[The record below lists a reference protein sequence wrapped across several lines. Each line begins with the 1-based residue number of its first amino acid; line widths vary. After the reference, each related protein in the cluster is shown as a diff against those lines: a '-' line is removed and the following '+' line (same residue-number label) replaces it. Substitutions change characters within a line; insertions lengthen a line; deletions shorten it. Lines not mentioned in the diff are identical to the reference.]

1 MRCVSYTRTTSCKG
15 KDGIPADIIQ
25 QQNRHIQKFIQSHG
39 WKLTAKYSDRKKA
52 RNENAAFEAMT
63 LDGIN
68 RKFDMVVV
76 DSLDRCGRYISC
88 AEDVLAKTF
97 VPAGLHFAVVQDDF
111 CSIGKSREEIEEY
124 IKKEKTAVMVSS
136 MRENTVREQMEG
148 RYTVHDEKYG
158 YILSDDRRELLV
170 EEEAAAVVCDIFQ
183 MVLDGVPVK
192 KIGDILNERGI
203 EAPMVHN
210 ARVGHKHWPHYDN
223 QWTEGSVRRILGCTA
238 YDGYWLK
245 TINGEVC
252 TVPITPILENGVFE
266 KAHMLVKSRTT
277 TKNVTG
283 GKVGPFVKK
292 IFDAESGKPL
302 YLRNFQSGESAFVFN
317 PKIKSLPKGRKNSI
331 ELETVTG
338 AVKKAI
344 RSEMDLADKMQNHLE
359 TEEAQQ
365 LLQREI
371 QQYSEK
377 AWLIF
382 REMEQAETDRIPLY
396 EKFRDGKIDR
406 GEYQEKKEEI
416 QDQLQMYEVDFQNL
430 MERLADVKKAY
441 SKENEWLKT
450 FQRAEIPE
458 KLELQHV
465 KKWVHKVIISDFR
478 EVHVS
483 LTMQSWKNYFPDE
496 WLEG

>member
-1 MRCVSYTRTTSCKG
+1 MRCVSYTRATSCKG
-15 KDGIPADIIQ
+15 RDSIPADIIQ
-25 QQNRHIQKFIQSHG
+25 QQNQHIQKFIQSHG
-39 WKLTAKYSDRKKA
+39 WKLTAKYSDRKKD

-88 AEDVLAKTF
+88 AEDVLVKTF

-111 CSIGKSREEIEEY
+111 CSIGKSREEVEEY

-170 EEEAAAVVCDIFQ
+170 EEEAAAVVREIFQ

-192 KIGDILNERGI
+192 NIVDILNERKI

-210 ARVGHKHWPHYDN
+210 ARVGHKRWPHYEN
-223 QWTEGSVRRILGCTA
+223 RWTEGSVRRIIGCTA
-238 YDGYWLK
+238 YDGYWQK

-252 TVPITPILENGVFE
+252 TIPITPILESGVFE

-283 GKVGPFVKK
+283 GKVGPFVKR
-292 IFDAESGKPL
+292 IFDAETGKPL

-317 PKIKSLPKGRKNSI
+317 PKIKSLPKGRKNFI

-338 AVKKAI
+338 AVKKAV
-344 RSEMDLADKMQNHLE
+344 RSEMDLARKMQNYLE

-396 EKFRDGKIDR
+396 EKFRDGKIGRD
-406 GEYQEKKEEI
+406 EYQAKKEEI
-416 QDQLQMYEVDFQNL
+416 QNQLQMYEVDFQNL
-430 MERLADVKKAY
+430 MERLNDVKKAY

-458 KLELQHV
+458 KLELQHI
-465 KKWVHKVIISDFR
+465 KKWVHKVVVSDFR

-483 LTMQSWKNYFPDE
+483 LTMQNWKNYFPEE
-496 WLEG
+496 WMEG